1 MLSEYNGS
9 VKRMSLT
16 ATISATWM
24 VCPVNGLTANKITDP
39 RAMLALARVNWLHSR
54 YDIVS
59 TAQSLGNHGL
69 VECVVKRRLS
79 AYPFFV
85 SP

>member
-1 MLSEYNGS
+1 MGIIVRSS
-9 VKRMSLT
+9 TMSLT

-24 VCPVNGLTANKITDP
+24 VCPVNGLTANKMTDP

-54 YDIVS
+54 YDIVG
-59 TAQSLGNHGL
+59 TAQSLANHGL
-69 VECVVKRRLS
+69 VELVVQRRFS
-79 AYPFFV
+79 AYPLFF